1 MFSRLTTAGSK
12 NGELFQGTW
21 WFMGDG
27 IPLKFGIDEVS
38 INWVFSGQPFLFARP
53 RLSMTLRKEFWE
65 GTSSNLCR
73 DMMIMEI

>member
-38 INWVFSGQPFLFARP
+38 INWVFFGQSFLFVPP
-53 RLSMTLRKEFWE
+53 RLSMTLRKFF
-65 GTSSNLCR
+65 GKGLLLTCAV
-73 DMMIMEI
+73 I